1 MPTALLCAAER
12 RRRAWAILAGY
23 NLPFALWSGYAL
35 YRVFAPG
42 AALGCPV
49 RAVLG
54 WCPSCGLTGEY
65 ATILSGHAP
74 KHALIWVVLAGF
86 AVNALVS
93 VLKVRRLR
101 AAERAPIAGAADQ
114 PLSDGHRTPA

>member
-1 MPTALLCAAER
+1 MPTALPCAAER

-23 NLPFALWSGYAL
+23 NLPFVLWSGYAL
-35 YRVFAPG
+35 YRVFEPG
-42 AALGCPV
+42 ASLFCPV

-74 KHALIWVVLAGF
+74 HHELIWVVLAGF
-86 AVNALVS
+86 VVNALIS
-93 VLKVRRLR
+93 WRKVGRLNAR
-101 AAERAPIAGAADQ
+101 DAGERDQ
-114 PLSDGHRTPA
+114 PLSDAQRTPA